1 MKEVKRKEYVPIPV
15 EKDLAE
21 NMFYCCEESGVN
33 MIDVVDYGLRI
44 LLSNYIDKRNDHY
57 AKMTPDEI
65 QTIYPEMDD
74 ETAVKVIELAKNNSL
89 AIIKPIA
96 EGNGYEEATTGV
108 VDSRLCESC
117 KRLQESEERFN
128 NSIQPDGFNFTTV
141 VPDKVYTK
149 MPSIAEDNSEAI
161 LPALGS
167 LIEKAHHVNVNI
179 QVVMGDD

>member
-33 MIDVVDYGLRI
+33 MTDVVDYGLRL
-44 LLSNYIDKRNDHY
+44 LLSNYIDKRNEHY
-57 AKMTPDEI
+57 AKMTPNEI
-65 QTIYPEMDD
+65 KTIYPEMDND
-74 ETAVKVIELAKNNSL
+74 TAEKVIELAKSNIL
-89 AIIKPIA
+89 AIIKPID
-96 EGNGYEEATTGV
+96 EGHGYEEGTTSV
-108 VDSRLCESC
+108 VGIDLCDSC

-128 NSIQPDGFNFTTV
+128 NTIQTNGVNFNTL
-141 VPDKVYTK
+141 VPDKI
-149 MPSIAEDNSEAI
+149 PSIVAEDSEAI

-179 QVVMGDD
+179 QVVMNNND